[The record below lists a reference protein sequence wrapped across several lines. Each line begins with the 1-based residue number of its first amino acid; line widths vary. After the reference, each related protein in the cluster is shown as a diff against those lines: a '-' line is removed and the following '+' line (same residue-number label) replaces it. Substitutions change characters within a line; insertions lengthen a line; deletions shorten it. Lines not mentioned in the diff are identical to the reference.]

1 MIKVGVIGS
10 GAMGSGIAQ
19 VAAFAGHEVHVYDAN
34 PIAAQV
40 AAQNLKKSLEK
51 LVEKSKCTKEKMSEV
66 LSNIYFQSSIE
77 KLSESG
83 IIIEAI
89 LENIEVKK

>member
-40 AAQNLKKSLEK
+40 AAENLKKSLEK
-51 LVEKSKCTKEKMSEV
+51 LVEKSK
-66 LSNIYFQSSIE
+66 
-77 KLSESG
+77 
-83 IIIEAI
+83 
-89 LENIEVKK
+89 